1 MKSSKYTHHFK
12 VHSGKEVRVLKKLTN
27 SVRYVH
33 FSTNMYLYFIQGN
46 KMWLILFRPNLYL
59 SNPRNL
65 PQKIKPHETF
75 ITFHLTKIIKNLKL

>member
-1 MKSSKYTHHFK
+1 
-12 VHSGKEVRVLKKLTN
+12 
-27 SVRYVH
+27 
-33 FSTNMYLYFIQGN
+33 MYLYFIQGN

-75 ITFHLTKIIKNLKL
+75 ITFHLTKLKKILNYRQKLKLQIIIFDHNEIIFKINLGEKIWKWKNLSSGN